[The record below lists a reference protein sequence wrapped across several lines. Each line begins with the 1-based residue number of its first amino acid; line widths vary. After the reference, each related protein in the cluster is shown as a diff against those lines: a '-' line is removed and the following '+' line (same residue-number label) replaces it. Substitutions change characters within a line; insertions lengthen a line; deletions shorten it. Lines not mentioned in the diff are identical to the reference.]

1 MFKISLIVNVAK
13 YVFTHE
19 VVGTLEELSAVDKK
33 EVMIGFVE
41 KVVVPDNVVGAFDEP
56 MVSEPPDKLDP
67 SVKADV

>member
-1 MFKISLIVNVAK
+1 
-13 YVFTHE
+13 
-19 VVGTLEELSAVDKK
+19 
-33 EVMIGFVE
+33 MIGFVE